1 MKFMIK
7 RGVKGVIRRDGR
19 GRKRMEG
26 GYREGGVDPENI
38 TMLQKRLAPD
48 IGNGVSNAGLRFSST
63 CSLHA
68 APLTTAGHPISSA
81 GLAPIPRPA

>member
-1 MKFMIK
+1 MIK
-7 RGVKGVIRRDGR
+7 RRVKGYSG
-19 GRKRMEG
+19 GMEG
-26 GYREGGVDPENI
+26 DERGWKEGTEKVELASGKI

-68 APLTTAGHPISSA
+68 AALTTAGHPIFSA